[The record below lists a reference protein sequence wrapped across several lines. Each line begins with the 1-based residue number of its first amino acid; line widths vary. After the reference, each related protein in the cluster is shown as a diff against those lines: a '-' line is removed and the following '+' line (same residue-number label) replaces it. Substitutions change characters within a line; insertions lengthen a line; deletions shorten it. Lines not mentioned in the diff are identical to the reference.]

1 MCRKIA
7 RILRTDLDA
16 LIDATKLRTVAIQ
29 NKQSNMNLYVHDSAP
44 VLAVDATQKASSQT

>member
-44 VLAVDATQKASSQT
+44 VGAVDAT